1 MIHLLVMVPW
11 PTYLVIELAGLRLSS
26 ATPPGQ
32 IGWLAA
38 GLLALGGLTS
48 FVLWWSRRGR
58 RDPFI

>member
-1 MIHLLVMVPW
+1 MVPW

-48 FVLWWSRRGR
+48 FILWWSRRGR